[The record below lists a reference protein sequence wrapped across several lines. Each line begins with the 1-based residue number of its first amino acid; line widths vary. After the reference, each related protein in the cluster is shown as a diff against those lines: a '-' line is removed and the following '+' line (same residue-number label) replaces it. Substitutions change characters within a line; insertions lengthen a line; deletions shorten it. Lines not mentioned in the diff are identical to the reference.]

1 MDFQAPSRRIAAPG
15 GGHAGRRRYSSG
27 IMYGKDSVKT
37 HMRSLRAGVIAL
49 LAVLALAP
57 RPTAQGL
64 SYSLFERYLES
75 LRDQT
80 AIPGLSAAIVQ
91 GRRVV
96 WAVGLGKQD
105 IEKAIAA
112 RPDTPY
118 LIGDLTQSFGAAVLG
133 QCIERTG
140 LNIDDPMRRWTSDI
154 PESAATVRQVL
165 GHASTGSG
173 DAFLYDPARY
183 AALTS
188 VAEVCADRPFRRT
201 IAEDIF
207 GRLGMRDSLPGRDL
221 ERIATSSPFFDND
234 ILKRYE
240 AVLLR
245 MAVPYRVDRSG
256 KATRGDYPTD
266 RVSTATGLISTVLDL
281 ARFDSAI
288 DNDEL
293 VHGELRAVA
302 WTNVTT
308 RSGAVL
314 PSGLG
319 WFVQTYN
326 GERLVWHFG
335 SVRGTSSSLVLKV
348 PGRDITLI
356 LLANSDGLSAPYAL
370 ADGNVTASLFA
381 KLFLRLFVS

>member
-1 MDFQAPSRRIAAPG
+1 M
-15 GGHAGRRRYSSG
+15 SG
-27 IMYGKDSVKT
+27 TDSVT
-37 HMRSLRAGVIAL
+37 IHMRLLRAGVIAL

-57 RPTAQGL
+57 RPAAQGL
-64 SYSLFERYLES
+64 SYPLFERYLES
-75 LRDQT
+75 LREQT
-80 AIPGLSAAIVQ
+80 AIPGLSAVIVQ

-105 IEKAIAA
+105 LERSIAA
-112 RPDTPY
+112 RADTPY

-133 QCIERTG
+133 QCVERTG
-140 LNIDDPMRRWTSDI
+140 LNINDPMRRWTSDI
-154 PESAATVRQVL
+154 PESSATVRQVIA
-165 GHASTGSG
+165 HASASAGE
-173 DAFLYDPARY
+173 AFLYDPARY

-188 VAEVCADRPFRRT
+188 VADVCADRPFRRT

-221 ERIATSSPFFDND
+221 ERIATSSPYFDND
-234 ILKRYE
+234 TLKRYE
-240 AVLLR
+240 AVLVR

-266 RVSTATGLISTVLDL
+266 RVTTATGLISTALDL

-293 VHGELRAVA
+293 VHGDLRAVA

-308 RSGAVL
+308 SSGAPL

-319 WFVQTYN
+319 WFVQSYN

-335 SVRGTSSSLVLKV
+335 SVRDTASSLVLKV

-370 ADGNVTASLFA
+370 AEGDVTASLFA